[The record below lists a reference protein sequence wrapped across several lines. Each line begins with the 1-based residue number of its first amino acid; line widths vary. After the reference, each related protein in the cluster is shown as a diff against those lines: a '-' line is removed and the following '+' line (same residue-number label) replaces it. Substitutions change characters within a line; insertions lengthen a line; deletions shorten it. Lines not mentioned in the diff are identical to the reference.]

1 MVENAFTERKERD
14 TLPKLISHNYKTR
27 PGRTAICIKRFGIWQ
42 RYSWEDYYN
51 MVKYLSMGMVSL
63 GLRKGDVVCII
74 GDNKPQWLWAEF
86 AAQAAGGIATGI
98 FVDSIPAEVK
108 YIANHSNA
116 RFAVVND
123 QEQTD
128 KFLEIK
134 GELPDIEKIIYW
146 NPKGM
151 KDYDDPSLVC
161 FDEVIQK
168 GEKYEEASPG
178 FFENRIGE
186 CHGREPAFIYYT
198 PGTTGLPKGAIL
210 THRALINTTLGFL
223 GRYQIGENDDLV
235 SNFPAAWIGD
245 GFFAILPHLITGARL
260 NFPEEPE
267 TIAVDTREI
276 GPSLIANGPRQWE
289 ILVREIRERMSHAG
303 PLQRLAWRRFLP
315 LGYRI
320 ADAGFRGD
328 AVGRMLRLKH
338 RVARA
343 VLFKPLQD
351 RLGLSRVRFAV
362 TGGSVLSLDIFR
374 MIHAIGIELRQNY
387 ATTEAGFVSCHRE
400 GEIRPE
406 SVGRPVVGTEV
417 RVTDEGELLVR
428 SDSLFQGYY
437 RDDERS
443 ERVLAGGWCRTGDAV
458 SIEDD
463 GHLIFMDHLEYMGK
477 LSTGARYSPQYVEG
491 RLRFSSHIQNAIVIG
506 GRDRPF
512 VSAILNIDAAAIRKW
527 AERQRL
533 PHAGIL
539 DLAQKNEVASL
550 VEKDLIGV
558 NDYLPGPVRIKK
570 FVLLHKE
577 FDPDEAELTRTR
589 KLRRA
594 FIEERYRELI
604 NAIYRGDRDIEI
616 ETPVSC
622 REGGNNGVGINI
634 RIWTVSSEGIDG

>member
-1 MVENAFTERKERD
+1 MTEHIFTEWKERD
-14 TLPKLISHNYKTR
+14 TLPKLISYNCKTG
-27 PGRTAICIKRFGIWQ
+27 PFRTAMCIKRFGIWQ
-42 RYSWEDYYN
+42 RYTWEDYYR
-51 MVKYLSMGMVSL
+51 MVKFLSL
-63 GLRKGDVVCII
+63 GMIGLGLKTGDVVCII

-86 AAQAAGGIATGI
+86 AVQAAGAIATGM
-98 FVDSIPAEVK
+98 FVDSIPAEVR
-108 YIANHSNA
+108 YIANHSKA

-134 GELPDIEKIIYW
+134 DDLPDLEKIIYW

-151 KDYDDPSLVC
+151 KDYDDPLLIY
-161 FDEVIQK
+161 FDEVLRK
-168 GEKYEEASPG
+168 GKEYEEASPG
-178 FFENRIGE
+178 FFENRIRK
-186 CHGREPAFIYYT
+186 CNGRDPAFIYYT

-210 THRALINTTLGFL
+210 SHHALINTTLSFL
-223 GRYQIGENDDLV
+223 GRYQIDENDDLV

-245 GFFAILPHLITGARL
+245 GFFATLPHLITGARL

-276 GPSLIANGPRQWE
+276 GPTLIANGPRQWE
-289 ILVREIRERMSHAG
+289 NLVREIRERMSHAG

-315 LGYRI
+315 IGYRI
-320 ADAGFRGD
+320 ADARFRGD
-328 AVGRMLRLKH
+328 AVGRMMRLKH
-338 RVARA
+338 RIANTI
-343 VLFKPLQD
+343 LFRPLQD
-351 RLGLSRVRFAV
+351 RLGLSRVKFAV
-362 TGGSVLSLDIFR
+362 TGGAVLSLDIFR
-374 MIHAIGIELRQNY
+374 MIHAIGIDLRQNY
-387 ATTEAGFVSCHRE
+387 ATTEAGFVSCHHE

-417 RVTDEGELLVR
+417 RVSDEGELLVR
-428 SDSLFQGYY
+428 SDGLFRGYY

-443 ERVLAGGWCRTGDAV
+443 AKVLAGGWCRTGDAV
-458 SIEDD
+458 SIDDD
-463 GHLIFMDHLEYMGK
+463 GHLIFMDHFEHMGT

-512 VSAILNIDAAAIRKW
+512 VSAILNIDAGAIRRW
-527 AERQRL
+527 AERNRL
-533 PHAGIL
+533 PHSGVL
-539 DLAQKNEVASL
+539 DLAQRKEVAGL
-550 VEKDLIGV
+550 VENDLAAV
-558 NDYLPGPVRIKK
+558 NDYLPEAVRIKK

-604 NAIYRGDRDIEI
+604 SAIYRGAGEV
-616 ETPVSC
+616 ETGTPVTYRDGRSDG
-622 REGGNNGVGINI
+622 ETINI
-634 RIWTVSSEGIDG
+634 KIWAVSGEVTDG

>member
-1 MVENAFTERKERD
+1 MVESSFTERKERD
-14 TLPKLISHNYKTR
+14 TLPKLISHNYRTR
-27 PGRTAICIKRFGIWQ
+27 PGRTAMCVKRFGIWQ

-51 MVKYLSMGMVSL
+51 MVKYLSMGMINL
-63 GLRKGDVVCII
+63 GLEKGDVVCII

-98 FVDSIPAEVK
+98 FVDSIPAEVR
-108 YIANHSNA
+108 YIANHSKA

-134 GELPDIEKIIYW
+134 GELPNLERVIYW

-151 KDYDDPSLVC
+151 KDYDDPLLVY
-161 FDEVIQK
+161 FDEVLRK
-168 GEKYEEASPG
+168 GKEYGEDCPG

-186 CHGREPAFIYYT
+186 CDGQEPAFIYYT

-210 THRALINTTLGFL
+210 THRALINTASSFL
-223 GRYQIGENDDLV
+223 SRYRVDENDDLV

-245 GFFAILPHLITGARL
+245 GFFATLPHLITGARL

-276 GPSLIANGPRQWE
+276 GPTLIANGPRQWE

-303 PLQRLAWRRFLP
+303 PLQRLSWRRFLP
-315 LGYRI
+315 VGYRM
-320 ADAGFRGD
+320 ADAGFQD
-328 AVGRMLRLKH
+328 NAVGRMLRLKH
-338 RVARA
+338 RVANA

-351 RLGLSRVRFAV
+351 RLGLSRVKFAV

-374 MIHAIGIELRQNY
+374 MIHAIGVELRQNY

-428 SDSLFQGYY
+428 SESLFHGYY
-437 RDDERS
+437 RDDDRS
-443 ERVLAGGWCRTGDAV
+443 ARILAGGWCRTGDAV
-458 SIEDD
+458 SIDDD
-463 GHLIFMDHLEYMGK
+463 GHLIFMDHLEHMGK

-491 RLRFSSHIQNAIVIG
+491 RLRFSRHIQNAIVIG
-506 GRDRPF
+506 GRDRSF
-512 VSAILNIDAAAIRKW
+512 VSAILNIDAAAVRKW
-527 AERQRL
+527 AEHQRL

-539 DLAQKNEVASL
+539 DLAQKEEVARL
-550 VEKDLIGV
+550 VLNDLAEV
-558 NDYLPGPVRIKK
+558 NDYLPEPVRIKK

-604 NAIYRGDRDIEI
+604 NAIYRGDRGVEI
-616 ETPVSC
+616 ETPVSYC
-622 REGGNNGVGINI
+622 DDKSYGAAINI
-634 RIWTVSSEGIDG
+634 RIWTV